1 MIDEKYRP
9 VMFANGLKTQTFICR
24 TLFIYIY
31 IYINVRCNLLRSLLC
46 FICVFVLWTCKF
58 QPELT
63 SPSTY
68 NLLKQNETQM

>member
-31 IYINVRCNLLRSLLC
+31 ISMFDAICLEVCCVLFVSLSYGPAS
-46 FICVFVLWTCKF
+46 F
-58 QPELT
+58 
-63 SPSTY
+63 
-68 NLLKQNETQM
+68 NQN